1 MKLGVSK
8 KIRKLYLLRWD
19 KVKLSPAIWILFL
32 LCLVVS
38 FCTNAFVDDN
48 SRASFVKA
56 LIVVCNNI
64 CYGYI
69 AGFVFYVLSQFLPET
84 KKEIEAV
91 LRILGS
97 LESILNTMGYFEN
110 EVLGDR
116 YEEGNTDD
124 IILASFMIKESAARV
139 HFEDDQEFVF
149 TIKEYVELLMEICR
163 RNMQDCMQQLLSQ
176 DSKWL
181 KDYTSIL
188 LFYLDSFFSIKNSV
202 KKGSVRRIPAVC
214 LKKNCK
220 DFYLVKS
227 CLEKYKEELMKY
239 YFLDDNKSKL

>member
-1 MKLGVSK
+1 MKFSIAK
-8 KIRKLYLLRWD
+8 KTRKLNLLRWD
-19 KVKLSPAIWILFL
+19 KVKQSPAIWILFI
-32 LCLVVS
+32 LCLAVS

-48 SRASFVKA
+48 SQASLLKA

-116 YEEGNTDD
+116 YEEGKTDE
-124 IILASFMIKESAARV
+124 IILACFMIKESAARV
-139 HFEDDQEFVF
+139 HFDEDENCIF
-149 TIKEYVELLMEICR
+149 TLTEKVQTLMDICR
-163 RNMQDCMQQLLSQ
+163 KNMYDNMQLLLSQ
-176 DSKWL
+176 ESKWL
-181 KDYTSIL
+181 KDYTSML
-188 LFYLDSFFSIKNSV
+188 LFSLESFFTNKNAT
-202 KKGSVRRIPAVC
+202 KEGALLRIPAIG
-214 LKKNCK
+214 LKKNCR
-220 DFYLVKS
+220 DFYLAKS
-227 CLEKYKEELMKY
+227 CLEKYKKELMKY
-239 YFLDDNKSKL
+239 YFLE